1 MDNSTLKN
9 IFEFLEDE
17 GEHRAPFKWKLE
29 NNIPLSKE
37 DLNVKG
43 DLYLRDSKITS
54 LPEGLKVRGNLNLG
68 FSKITSLPEGLN
80 VRGDLDIYWTDITSL
95 PKGLKIGGKL
105 YIRETELTKLSD
117 DELMEMIKPGFIDGD
132 IMRK

>member
-1 MDNSTLKN
+1 MENSTLKN
-9 IFEFLEDE
+9 IFKFLEE
-17 GEHRAPFKWKLE
+17 KGEHRVPFKWKLE

-132 IMRK
+132 IMR

>member
-1 MDNSTLKN
+1 MENSTLKN
-9 IFEFLEDE
+9 IFKFLEDE

-132 IMRK
+132 IMR

>member
-1 MDNSTLKN
+1 MENSTLKN
-9 IFEFLEDE
+9 IFKFLEDE
-17 GEHRAPFKWKLE
+17 GEHRAPFKWKLQ

-132 IMRK
+132 IMR

>member
-1 MDNSTLKN
+1 MENSTLKN

-132 IMRK
+132 IMR

>member
-1 MDNSTLKN
+1 MENSTLKN

-80 VRGDLDIYWTDITSL
+80 VRGNLDIYWTDITSL

-132 IMRK
+132 IMR

>member
-1 MDNSTLKN
+1 MENSTLKN
-9 IFEFLEDE
+9 IFKFLEDE

-54 LPEGLKVRGNLNLG
+54 LPEGLKVCGNLNLG

-132 IMRK
+132 IMR

>member
-1 MDNSTLKN
+1 MENSTLKN
-9 IFEFLEDE
+9 IFKFLEE
-17 GEHRAPFKWKLE
+17 KGEHKAPFKWKLE

-105 YIRETELTKLSD
+105 YIMETELTKLSD

-132 IMRK
+132 IMR

>member
-132 IMRK
+132 IMR

>member
-80 VRGDLDIYWTDITSL
+80 VRGNLDIYWTDITSL

-132 IMRK
+132 IMR

>member
-9 IFEFLEDE
+9 IFKFLEDE

-132 IMRK
+132 IMR

>member
-1 MDNSTLKN
+1 MENSTLKN
-9 IFEFLEDE
+9 IFKFLEDE

-54 LPEGLKVRGNLNLG
+54 LPEVLKVCGNLNLG

-132 IMRK
+132 IMR

>member
-1 MDNSTLKN
+1 MDNSTIKN
-9 IFEFLEDE
+9 IFKFLEE
-17 GEHRAPFKWKLE
+17 KGEHKAPFKWKLE

-132 IMRK
+132 IMR